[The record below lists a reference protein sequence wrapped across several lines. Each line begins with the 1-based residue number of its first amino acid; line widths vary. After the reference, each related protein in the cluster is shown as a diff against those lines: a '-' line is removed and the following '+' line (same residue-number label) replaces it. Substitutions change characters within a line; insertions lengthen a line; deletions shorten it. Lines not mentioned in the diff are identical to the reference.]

1 PLARSKVQSIDWP
14 VELAQTPGL
23 SETPVTVRAV
33 GTASVRWTPTASDG
47 PLFVTEIVKV
57 WAEVP
62 ALTEASVKALSIT
75 RATERETVTE
85 AVSFTVV
92 APEAEAVAVLDTG
105 PGETEEATD
114 YLTVIL
120 PIFPLARSKVQS

>member
-1 PLARSKVQSIDWP
+1 LLFEVAASTESSILSLHDALP
-14 VELAQTPGL
+14 ISGL

-75 RATERETVTE
+75 RATERETERKSTRLK
-85 AVSFTVV
+85 SID
-92 APEAEAVAVLDTG
+92 AETA
-105 PGETEEATD
+105 
-114 YLTVIL
+114 
-120 PIFPLARSKVQS
+120 